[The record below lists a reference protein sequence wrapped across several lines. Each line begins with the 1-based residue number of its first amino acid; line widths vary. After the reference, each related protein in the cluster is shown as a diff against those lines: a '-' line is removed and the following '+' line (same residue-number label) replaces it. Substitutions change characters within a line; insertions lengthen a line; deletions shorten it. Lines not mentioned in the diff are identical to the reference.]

1 MAIVTSKFRT
11 AAASSFVSTFALD
24 KMYLVLARPQSWNST
39 LSTNFAPQS
48 GYVPT
53 DLVPPSP
60 ADNPMNEHA
69 LWRDAMAAAR
79 ITGGQ
84 VRLATKR
91 YNWVT
96 GTKYDMYRHDI
107 SSVVPTA
114 SVKYVLDDGNSI
126 VYVTGNS
133 SVYKCLFNGTNSQYT
148 TGVSSTVAPSTV
160 GTAPQTTADGYIW
173 KYMYTI
179 TANDADFITNN
190 YIPVP
195 AVGNTQSSV
204 NSVMGLDVIL
214 VTNGGSYS
222 SQPVV
227 VIYGDGTGA
236 AATVVTSSGV
246 ISAINV
252 TTPGS
257 GYTWAK
263 IQITAASTNVAG
275 TAVAIIAPVGGHGSN
290 IPLECF
296 AHNAMVAT
304 TVSGFQDNDIPV
316 NQDFRTVAIVKNPL
330 IYQTSTAI
338 YAAGTI
344 SSGNTA
350 RIAATVVMS
359 STATTAPA
367 ADTVLANTAGA
378 QGIFVFQSSGTVN
391 LQFINPVGS
400 DTSTVTATDATRI
413 DTAGTKQLKQFVNG
427 NVLTG
432 TGYSETVSS
441 ITLIAPEMQPYSGE
455 LLYLDYRQPVTRN
468 ASQNEKINI
477 VINF

>member
-11 AAASSFVSTFALD
+11 TAASSFVSTFAID
-24 KMYLVLARPQSWNST
+24 KMYLVLGRPQSWNDT
-39 LSTNFAPQS
+39 LSTNFAVQS

-53 DLVPPSP
+53 DLIPPIP
-60 ADNPMNEHA
+60 ADNAINEHA
-69 LWRDAMAAAR
+69 LWRDAMAALR
-79 ITGGQ
+79 ITGGE
-84 VRLATKR
+84 VRLATRR
-91 YNWVT
+91 YNWVS

-107 SSVVPTA
+107 STA
-114 SVKYVLDDGNSI
+114 TATSSGRFSLDDGNSI

-133 SVYKCLFNGTNSQYT
+133 SVYKCLFNGTNSINT
-148 TGVSSTVAPSTV
+148 TGITSTVAPITV
-160 GTAPQTTADGYIW
+160 GTSPETTADGYIW

-195 AVGNTQSSV
+195 STNISSVGNV
-204 NSVMGLDVIL
+204 LGIDVIL

-222 SQPVV
+222 SQPVIA
-227 VIYGDGTGA
+227 IYGDGTGA
-236 AATVVTSSGV
+236 AATAITSAG
-246 ISAINV
+246 IITRINV
-252 TTPGS
+252 TAPGS

-263 IQITAASTNVAG
+263 IAITASSTNVAA
-275 TAVAIIAPVGGHGSN
+275 TASAIIAPVGGHGAN
-290 IPLECF
+290 IQVECF

-304 TVSGFQDNDIPV
+304 TVSGFQDADVPV
-316 NQDFRTVAIVKNPL
+316 NQDFRTVAIVKNPRM
-330 IYQTSTAI
+330 YQTSTATWTTSI
-338 YAAGTI
+338 V
-344 SSGNTA
+344 SSANTA
-350 RIAATVVMS
+350 RIASIVVMS

-367 ADTVLANTAGA
+367 ADTIIVNTAGA

-391 LQFINPVGS
+391 LQFINPVAS
-400 DTSTVTATDATRI
+400 DTSTITGTDVTRI

-441 ITLIAPEMQPYSGE
+441 TTLIAPELQPYSGE
-455 LLYLDYRQPVTRN
+455 LMYLDYRQPVTRN
-468 ASQNEKINI
+468 AAQNEKINI